1 MENTIFTIGHSN
13 LNIENFINLLK
24 EYDINCIVDVRS
36 TPYSKFHSQF
46 NRENIKSELKKNGIY
61 YIFMGEELGAR
72 RNDRSLY
79 TIKGYLDFEK
89 TVKSS
94 KFLKGVSRIKEGLS
108 KGFNIALMCSEKN
121 PMECHR
127 SIMIARYFSDNN
139 FMVKHILDK
148 GEILTQEEIAKKL
161 VDKYFPNRDQIS
173 LLPEENIIDYEEL
186 VRRSYRQRNEEI
198 GYVIE
203 SEGEYE

>member
-1 MENTIFTIGHSN
+1 MKKTIYTIGHSSHT
-13 LNIENFINLLK
+13 IENFVNLLK

-46 NRENIKSELKKNGIY
+46 NRENIKSELKKHGIY

-72 RNDRSLY
+72 RSDRSLY

-94 KFLKGVSRIKEGLS
+94 KFLKGISRIKEGLS
-108 KGFNIALMCSEKN
+108 KGFNIVLMCSEKD
-121 PMECHR
+121 PMACHR
-127 SIMIARYFSDNN
+127 SIMIAKYFSDNN
-139 FMVKHILDK
+139 FIVKNILDN
-148 GEILTQEEIAKKL
+148 GVIITQEEITKKL
-161 VDKYFPNRDQIS
+161 VDIYFPNRDQIS
-173 LLPEENIIDYEEL
+173 MLPEENIKDYEEL

-198 GYVIE
+198 GYIME
-203 SEGEYE
+203 SEGEHE

>member
-1 MENTIFTIGHSN
+1 MKNTIYTIGHSN
-13 LNIENFINLLK
+13 HTIESFVNLLK

-72 RNDRSLY
+72 RSDRSLY

-94 KFLKGVSRIKEGLS
+94 KFLKGISRIKEGLS
-108 KGFNIALMCSEKN
+108 KGFNIALMCTEKN

-127 SIMIARYFSDNN
+127 NIMIAKYFYDNG
-139 FMVKHILDK
+139 FVVKNILDN
-148 GEILTQEEIAKKL
+148 GEIVTQEEITKQL
-161 VDKYFPNRDQIS
+161 VDIYFPNRNQIS
-173 LLPEENIIDYEEL
+173 MLPEEDIQDYDEL
-186 VRRSYRQRNEEI
+186 IKRSYQKRNEEI
-198 GYVIE
+198 GYVME
-203 SEGEYE
+203 SEGDYE